1 MSWMI
6 CDRRKNEREGLQE
19 DAETCYGCLETVAL
33 TKKKKQEV
41 VLVELKVVRIL
52 LGVNK
57 RDRCQNKYIRGTA
70 QVEWAVDKD

>member
-1 MSWMI
+1 MFG
-6 CDRRKNEREGLQE
+6 DRGT
-19 DAETCYGCLETVAL
+19 D
-33 TKKKKQEV
+33 KKKQEV

-70 QVEWAVDKD
+70 KVEWSGDKD

>member
-1 MSWMI
+1 MFG
-6 CDRRKNEREGLQE
+6 DRGTDKKN
-19 DAETCYGCLETVAL
+19 
-33 TKKKKQEV
+33 QEV

-70 QVEWAVDKD
+70 KVEWSGDKD